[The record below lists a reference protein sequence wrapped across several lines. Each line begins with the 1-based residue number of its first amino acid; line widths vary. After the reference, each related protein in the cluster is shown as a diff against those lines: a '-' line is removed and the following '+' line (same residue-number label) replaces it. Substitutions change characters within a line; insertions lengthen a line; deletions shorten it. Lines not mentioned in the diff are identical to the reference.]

1 MSRWV
6 MRFLVYPEPR
16 HLFNRLNCVQLTEL
30 IIFPSFAW
38 SDWGLPPDLLARPA
52 LSQFFFTMPKTK
64 PQAAAAAA
72 EPKSTSPAVG
82 RAVRIL
88 DLVAR
93 NSRPLTATELARDT
107 GLPKSSL
114 HGLCETLIQLR
125 LLQRMGNGS
134 LAMGPHV
141 MTWANAFLAH
151 TNILQEFHVAW
162 QESGLFTMETV
173 TLSVLDGRDVVYIAC
188 QNGNRPLDVTFRNG
202 MRLPAPYTA
211 TGKAM
216 LSTLPDDEVRSLLEG
231 TPWPSPLTRHSVANL
246 DALMPELAQCRLN
259 GFSIDDAQVRDG
271 MHCFGAA
278 VFDASNQ
285 QRAVAG
291 LAVSFLKVDLDR
303 PDKVDQIG
311 RDIRALADRLS
322 ARMGAPMH
330 VAPRAGA

>member
-1 MSRWV
+1 
-6 MRFLVYPEPR
+6 
-16 HLFNRLNCVQLTEL
+16 
-30 IIFPSFAW
+30 
-38 SDWGLPPDLLARPA
+38 
-52 LSQFFFTMPKTK
+52 MPKTQTTATA
-64 PQAAAAAA
+64 PD

-93 NSRPLTATELARDT
+93 SARPLTSAELARDT

-125 LLQRMGNGS
+125 LLQRTGNGA

-151 TNILQEFHVAW
+151 TNILQEFYVAW
-162 QESGLFTMETV
+162 QESQLFTMETI

-188 QNGNRPLDVTFRNG
+188 QNGTRPLDVTFRNG
-202 MRLPAPYTA
+202 MRMPAPYTA

-216 LSTLPDDEVRSLLEG
+216 LSTLPDHEVCTLLEAA
-231 TPWPSPLTRHSVANL
+231 PWPQPLTRRSVPSL
-246 DALMPELAQCRLN
+246 DALLAELAQCRQH
-259 GFSIDDAQVRDG
+259 GYSIDDAQVRDG

-303 PDKVDQIG
+303 PDKIDQIG

-330 VAPRAGA
+330 VEWRAGA

>member
-1 MSRWV
+1 
-6 MRFLVYPEPR
+6 
-16 HLFNRLNCVQLTEL
+16 
-30 IIFPSFAW
+30 
-38 SDWGLPPDLLARPA
+38 
-52 LSQFFFTMPKTK
+52 MPKTQ
-64 PQAAAAAA
+64 PNAATPAD

-93 NSRPLTATELARDT
+93 SARPLLPADLARDT

-125 LLQRMGNGS
+125 LLQRTGNGA

-151 TNILQEFHVAW
+151 TNILQEFYTAW
-162 QESGLFTMETV
+162 QESQLFTMETI

-188 QNGNRPLDVTFRNG
+188 QNGTRPLDVTFRNG
-202 MRLPAPYTA
+202 MRMPAPYTA

-216 LSTLPDDEVRSLLEG
+216 LSTLPDDEVCALLEG
-231 TPWPSPLTRHSVANL
+231 APWPQPLTRRSVGGL
-246 DALMPELAQCRLN
+246 EGLLPELAHCRLE
-259 GFSIDDAQVRDG
+259 GYSIDDAQVRDG

-278 VFDASNQ
+278 VFDASSQ

-291 LAVSFLKVDLDR
+291 LAVSFLEVDLVN
-303 PDKVDQIG
+303 PGKVAEVG
-311 RDIRALADRLS
+311 RNIRTLADQLS
-322 ARMGAPMH
+322 ARLGAPVH
-330 VAPRAGA
+330 PERRTSP

>member
-1 MSRWV
+1 
-6 MRFLVYPEPR
+6 
-16 HLFNRLNCVQLTEL
+16 
-30 IIFPSFAW
+30 
-38 SDWGLPPDLLARPA
+38 
-52 LSQFFFTMPKTK
+52 MPKTQ
-64 PQAAAAAA
+64 PSASTAAD

-93 NSRPLTATELARDT
+93 NARPLSPADLARET

-125 LLQRMGNGS
+125 LLQRTGNGA

-151 TNILQEFHVAW
+151 TNILQEFYVAW
-162 QESGLFTMETV
+162 QESGLFTMETI

-188 QNGNRPLDVTFRNG
+188 QNGTRPLDVTFRNG
-202 MRLPAPYTA
+202 MRMPAPYTA

-216 LSTLPDDEVRSLLEG
+216 LSTLPDDEVRMLLLDA
-231 TPWPSPLTRHSVANL
+231 PWPQPLTRRSVPTI
-246 DALMPELAQCRLN
+246 DALMPELAHCRAG

-278 VFDASNQ
+278 VFDASSQ

-291 LAVSFLKVDLDR
+291 LAVSFLEVDLDR
-303 PDKVDQIG
+303 PGKVAEIG
-311 RDIRALADRLS
+311 RDIRALADQLS
-322 ARMGAPMH
+322 ARLGAPVH
-330 VAPRAGA
+330 PERRAIA

>member
-1 MSRWV
+1 MPLDSA
-6 MRFLVYPEPR
+6 E
-16 HLFNRLNCVQLTEL
+16 H
-30 IIFPSFAW
+30 
-38 SDWGLPPDLLARPA
+38 PA
-52 LSQFFFTMPKTK
+52 LIPLFFTMPKTQ
-64 PQAAAAAA
+64 PQATATAD

-93 NSRPLTATELARDT
+93 SARPLTASELARDT

-162 QESGLFTMETV
+162 QESGLFTMETI

-216 LSTLPDDEVRSLLEG
+216 LSTLPDDEVRALLEDS
-231 TPWPSPLTRHSVANL
+231 PWPSPLTQHSVASL
-246 DALMPELAQCRLN
+246 DALMPELAQCRVS

-291 LAVSFLKVDLDR
+291 LAVSFLEVDLVQ
-303 PDKVDQIG
+303 PGKADKIG

-330 VAPRAGA
+330 VAWRAGA

>member
-1 MSRWV
+1 MPSD
-6 MRFLVYPEPR
+6 LPE
-16 HLFNRLNCVQLTEL
+16 
-30 IIFPSFAW
+30 
-38 SDWGLPPDLLARPA
+38 RPA
-52 LSQFFFTMPKTK
+52 LSLFFFTMPKTQ
-64 PQAAAAAA
+64 PPAAAPADA
-72 EPKSTSPAVG
+72 PKSTSPAVG

-93 NSRPLTATELARDT
+93 SARPLTASDLARDT

-151 TNILQEFHVAW
+151 TNILQEFQLAW
-162 QESGLFTMETV
+162 QESGLFTMETI

-188 QNGNRPLDVTFRNG
+188 QNGNRPLDLTFRNG

-216 LSTLPDDEVRSLLEG
+216 LSTLPDNEVRALLENA
-231 TPWPSPLTRHSVANL
+231 PWPTQLTRHSVASL
-246 DALMPELAQCRLN
+246 DALMLELAQCRSH
-259 GFSIDDAQVRDG
+259 GYSIDDEQVREG

-291 LAVSFLKVDLDR
+291 LAVSFLKVDLDH
-303 PDKVDQIG
+303 PDKVAKIG
-311 RDIRALADRLS
+311 RNIRALADTLS
-322 ARMGAPMH
+322 ARMGAPLH
-330 VAPRAGA
+330 ADWRAGV